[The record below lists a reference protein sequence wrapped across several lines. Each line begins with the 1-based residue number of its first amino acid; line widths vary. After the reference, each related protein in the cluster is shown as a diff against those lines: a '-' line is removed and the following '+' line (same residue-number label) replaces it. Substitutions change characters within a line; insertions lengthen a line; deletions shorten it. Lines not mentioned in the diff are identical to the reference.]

1 MEILSVK
8 ELVKQIRGVSYKPAD
23 LHDGPDG
30 ASVMLLRANN
40 IDDGKINFD
49 DVVYVDKK
57 RVSPEQILQK
67 GDVLICAS
75 SGSKSLVGKAATVDF
90 DREVTFGAFCKVV
103 RPKVV
108 ENSDYISMFFQ
119 SPIYRRKIS
128 EVAIGANI
136 NNIRNEHIDSLQIK
150 WPLIEQRKK
159 DVVIL
164 TIIDS
169 IIRSRKE
176 ELRRMDELIKARF
189 VEMFGTVDDNV
200 FDYPVVRLGDYAK
213 LQGGY
218 AFKSKDFVTDGIPLV
233 QIGNVNKDYLDWEVI
248 NAVPEAYLDRYRE
261 FSLCDGDLVMAMTR
275 PIIKSLN
282 SVKVAKVSKRDVPC
296 LLNQRVGRF
305 VLSDSLDKLFL
316 ETLCKSDDFKD
327 YVEKMSGNSLQPNI
341 SSKQVEDYMI
351 ILPPIDLQERFA
363 VFVNQVDKSK
373 VVVQKALDKAQLLFD
388 SLMQKYFG

>member
-189 VEMFGTVDDNV
+189 VEMFGSVKEEKLLGDISEFVTVGIANSATHAYAESGIPMLRNQNIKENHLDDSDLIYIKPEFAAQYESKKLREN
-200 FDYPVVRLGDYAK
+200 DIIAMRTGYPGIACLVPKKYEGCQTFTTLIVRLKA
-213 LQGGY
+213 
-218 AFKSKDFVTDGIPLV
+218 
-233 QIGNVNKDYLDWEVI
+233 GNNPRYVCSYI
-248 NAVPEAYLDRYRE
+248 N
-261 FSLCDGDLVMAMTR
+261 SDLGRRFIDSGKVGVAQQNFGA
-275 PIIKSLN
+275 KSLA
-282 SVKVAKVSKRDVPC
+282 KMPIKIAPKEIQDKYAEFVA
-296 LLNQRVGRF
+296 
-305 VLSDSLDKLFL
+305 
-316 ETLCKSDDFKD
+316 
-327 YVEKMSGNSLQPNI
+327 
-341 SSKQVEDYMI
+341 
-351 ILPPIDLQERFA
+351 
-363 VFVNQVDKSK
+363 QVDKSK